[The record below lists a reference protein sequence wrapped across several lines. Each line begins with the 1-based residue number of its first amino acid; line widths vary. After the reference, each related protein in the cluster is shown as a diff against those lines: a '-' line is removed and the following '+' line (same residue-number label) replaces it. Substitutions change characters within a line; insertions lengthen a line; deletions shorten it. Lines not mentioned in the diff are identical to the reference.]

1 MIPGEFLLQIF
12 KSSSL
17 PALILLPD
25 APAFTIVEFN
35 DLYLKNFQK
44 SDNELRGREIL
55 QVFAAGSGSRI
66 HDENIDLLR
75 SLTAVINT
83 KAPHKISEWKYDI
96 IDPVTGSSQERYW
109 DIENRPFLNQRAE
122 IEYIV
127 QTGTDVTQ
135 KVLLEKARVHLA
147 AQGRNKLS
155 DLGFKSLIQHGINL
169 IGVLDKEGIYKYVS
183 PTYKTILGMEPA
195 AMIGKTS
202 ASFVHPDDLQRMIAA
217 YPELE
222 ISKKIV
228 LPPFRFRHGDG
239 SWRWIETILADLTD
253 DPEVSGL
260 VTNSRDVTG
269 RVIAEQ
275 ELKTSEKKYKALF
288 QLSPISK
295 WIFDLKT
302 LQILDVN
309 DAAIN
314 HYGYSREEFMQM
326 EIRDL
331 SPTGKSPAELCADKL
346 LKGDEGIL
354 HCGVVTHL
362 QKNKSEIK
370 VEVSGHRFDFN
381 DAEGMMVVAVDVT
394 QRENALQKMQEDSY
408 KLLTALKIAKLG
420 YWRLNIADELLY
432 WSDEVCDILGA
443 NKGSSKI
450 NFESFLNYLHPDDKD
465 GLLEAQSKALADEA
479 ELNFEHRIILPDH
492 SVKWV
497 HERAKLVKNAEG
509 QSLALEGSIQ
519 DITTE
524 KLLEI
529 SLEQTNL
536 RYDYVSK
543 ATSDAI
549 WDWNFISDSI
559 YWSPGFQALFG
570 FDLKDSRSDT
580 DFWTNL
586 IHPDDHDLVVKDIDK
601 AIRGTA
607 INWSMEYRF
616 QRADKTYADVLDKGF
631 LIRDAHGKATRM
643 VGSLQDVTDRKQA
656 ERKLRDAYEERN
668 NILESIGDAFFAI
681 DNKWVVT
688 YWNHMAGKV
697 FGKSRTQIVGKN
709 LWEENIFD
717 NKTAYLKHFRKAF
730 DKTSAQYFEV
740 KMDGGNTSFE
750 VSVFPSINGLS
761 VYFKDVTERKEAIE
775 KLRISNERFER
786 VSEATNDAIWDL
798 DLRENK
804 LYLGQG
810 FKKLRGENYEEFLP
824 GDQWLDHIHPDDRPL
839 IEAKIKKALADK
851 NTSMVEGEYRYLTQS
866 GSYLHILARG
876 SIIRDENGSVTRLV
890 GAFSDMTQR
899 KQYEASLKALNT
911 DLEKINKE
919 LLVSNTELEQFAY
932 IASHDLQEPLRM
944 ITGFLSQ
951 IERKYADLIDDKGKQ
966 YIFFA
971 VDGARRMRQII
982 LDLLEFSRIGR
993 LQDTEEKVDVNA
1005 LVEEV
1010 RMLHQGQIEEFGAK
1024 IIIDTPLP
1032 VIRTMKSPLR
1042 QVFQNLVGN
1051 ALKYHR
1057 KDTAPVISIAFEETS
1072 AYWQFSVE
1080 DNGIGIDPE
1089 YQQKIFEIFQ
1099 RLHNKDE
1106 YSGTGIGLAIVKK
1119 IVESLGGRI
1128 LVESTL
1134 EKGSIF
1140 FFTIKK

>member
-1 MIPGEFLLQIF
+1 M
-12 KSSSL
+12 
-17 PALILLPD
+17 
-25 APAFTIVEFN
+25 
-35 DLYLKNFQK
+35 
-44 SDNELRGREIL
+44 DNELRGREIF
-55 QVFAAGSGSRI
+55 QVFAAGGGNRV
-66 HDENIDLLR
+66 HGENIDLLR

-96 IDPVTGSSQERYW
+96 IDPVTGSSQEKYW

-127 QTGTDVTQ
+127 QTVTDVTQ
-135 KVLLEKARVHLA
+135 KVLLEKARTHLA
-147 AQGRNKLS
+147 ANGRNKLT

-169 IGVLDKEGIYKYVS
+169 IGVLDRDVVYKYAS
-183 PTYKTILGMEPA
+183 PSYKTILGIEPA
-195 AMIGKTS
+195 DLVGKTS
-202 ASFVHPDDLQRMIAA
+202 TSFIHPDDLESVLAA
-217 YPELE
+217 YQELE

-253 DPEVSGL
+253 DPEVNGI
-260 VTNSRDVTG
+260 VTNSRDVTA
-269 RVIAEQ
+269 RVITEQ
-275 ELKTSEKKYKALF
+275 ELKNSEKKYKALF
-288 QLSPISK
+288 QLSPVAK
-295 WIFDLKT
+295 WIYDLKT

-309 DAAIN
+309 EAAIN
-314 HYGYSREEFMQM
+314 LYGYSREEYMRM
-326 EIRDL
+326 KIGDL
-331 SPTGKSPAELCADKL
+331 SPKGKSPAELCADKF
-346 LKGDEGIL
+346 LKGEEGIL
-354 HCGVVTHL
+354 HCGVVTDL
-362 QKNKSEIK
+362 KKDQSEIK
-370 VEVSGHRFDFN
+370 VEVSGHRFDYN
-381 DAEGMMVVAVDVT
+381 GSDGMMVVAINVT
-394 QRENALQKMQEDSY
+394 GREIALQKMQEDSD

-432 WSDEVCDILGA
+432 WSDEVYKILGV

-509 QSLALEGSIQ
+509 QTVALEGSIQ
-519 DITTE
+519 DITNE

-601 AIRGTA
+601 AIQGTA

-631 LIRDAHGKATRM
+631 LIRDAHGKVTRM

-656 ERKLRDAYEERN
+656 ERKLREAYEERN

-709 LWEENIFD
+709 LWEENIFG
-717 NKTAYLKHFRKAF
+717 NKTAYLKHFQKAF
-730 DKTSAQYFEV
+730 NKTSAQYFEV
-740 KMDGGNTSFE
+740 NRDGGNTSFE
-750 VSVFPSINGLS
+750 VSVFPSMNGLS

-786 VSEATNDAIWDL
+786 VSEAANDAIWDL
-798 DLRENK
+798 DLSENK

-824 GDQWLDHIHPDDRPL
+824 GDQWLDHIHPEDRPL
-839 IEAKIKKALADK
+839 IETKIRKALADK

-866 GSYLHILARG
+866 GSYLHILARA

-951 IERKYADLIDDKGKQ
+951 IERKYADLIDEKGKQ

-982 LDLLEFSRIGR
+982 LDLLEFSRVGR
-993 LQDTEEKVDVNA
+993 MQDTEEKVDVKS
-1005 LVEEV
+1005 LIEEV
-1010 RMLHQGQIEEFGAK
+1010 RMLHHGQIEELGAT
-1024 IIIDTPLP
+1024 IIIDHPLP

-1057 KDTAPVISIAFEETS
+1057 KAIAPVISIAFEETP

-1128 LVESTL
+1128 LVESSL